1 MPGDHESLATVSHLF
16 EAALYIGRL
25 SREVSQRHREGLAAV
40 GADGTAT
47 FVLGGQVGNGLPD
60 ILLVY
65 PEGN

>member
-1 MPGDHESLATVSHLF
+1 MPGDRESLATVSHLF

-60 ILLVY
+60 ILLV
-65 PEGN
+65 